1 MQGADG
7 SVLDCDRFVCQL
19 FPIPDGPRGNY
30 RREAEGGQ
38 CGETSFVG
46 LDAALGSVARKVFG
60 IGEPRAERK
69 FVGQQNIGTR
79 GGDGVFQ
86 LVPRRASGQKSFRP
100 FHERDAHRPHQ
111 ILARAS
117 GSKYSLSGGPTP

>member
-1 MQGADG
+1 MAPAMFHD
-7 SVLDCDRFVCQL
+7 SRF
-19 FPIPDGPRGNY
+19 IPEARGVTC
-30 RREAEGGQ
+30 AS
-38 CGETSFVG
+38 TWFVG
-46 LDAALGSVARKVFG
+46 LDAALGTVARKVFG

-79 GGDGVFQ
+79 GGDGVSQ
-86 LVPRRASGQKSFRP
+86 LVPRRASGQKCFRP
-100 FHERDAHRPHQ
+100 FHERDAHRAHQ